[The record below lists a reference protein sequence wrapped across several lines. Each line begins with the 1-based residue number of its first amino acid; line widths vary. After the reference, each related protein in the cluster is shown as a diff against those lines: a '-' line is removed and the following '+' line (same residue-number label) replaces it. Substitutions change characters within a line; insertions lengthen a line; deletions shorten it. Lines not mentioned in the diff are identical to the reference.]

1 MFRREFWAE
10 KDRTK
15 CAQRRADPP
24 KNAENRQK
32 TDDIV
37 EEKEVF
43 VTIKAKNVLAVV
55 LTAILTVLCCVGLN
69 FEAVADV
76 YNGKSVRKLPVYGV
90 DCGEEKKVALTFDA
104 AWGADKTQSI
114 LDTLEENGATGTFFL
129 VGFWVDKY
137 PDMVKAIAN
146 SGCEIGNHSKNHLHM
161 SELSREEIVTE
172 LKYVS
177 DKVEELTG
185 SRPAYFRPP
194 FGDYDDLLV
203 QTVEDEGMQAVQWS
217 VDSLDWKGLSAEEI
231 LSRVKKG
238 VKNGSIILF
247 HNNSDAIAEALP
259 LVLAYLKNQGY
270 ETVGLSELILKEDYE
285 IDNNGIQHAEPRR

>member
-15 CAQRRADPP
+15 CAQRRVDPP

-146 SGCEIGNHSKNHLHM
+146 SGCEASIRAASWSGVMPTRRTMPTMSRFSSSVTWLSISSLRAESLAIFSLFFSFSASSFVIFGFKINAPFYGN
-161 SELSREEIVTE
+161 
-172 LKYVS
+172 
-177 DKVEELTG
+177 
-185 SRPAYFRPP
+185 
-194 FGDYDDLLV
+194 
-203 QTVEDEGMQAVQWS
+203 
-217 VDSLDWKGLSAEEI
+217 
-231 LSRVKKG
+231 
-238 VKNGSIILF
+238 
-247 HNNSDAIAEALP
+247 
-259 LVLAYLKNQGY
+259 LA
-270 ETVGLSELILKEDYE
+270 
-285 IDNNGIQHAEPRR
+285 

>member
-1 MFRREFWAE
+1 M
-10 KDRTK
+10 
-15 CAQRRADPP
+15 
-24 KNAENRQK
+24 
-32 TDDIV
+32 
-37 EEKEVF
+37 F

-161 SELSREEIVTE
+161 SELSKEEIVTE

-194 FGDYDDLLV
+194 FGDYDDLLID
-203 QTVEDEGMQAVQWS
+203 TSNDMGLYPVQWD
-217 VDSLDWKGLSAEEI
+217 VDSLDWKELSAQDI
-231 LSRVKKG
+231 VSRIVGRVKA
-238 VKNGSIILF
+238 GSIILC
-247 HNNSDAIAEALP
+247 HNDGRHTAEALP
-259 LVLAYLKNQGY
+259 AVLDTLKARGY
-270 ETVGLSELILKEDYE
+270 EFVPVGELIYRDGYT
-285 IDNNGIQHAEPRR
+285 IDPSGRQVKNA